1 MKENIQMLLTLCLF
15 AYIVFL
21 KQCSPE
27 QRPTEPYH
35 PVMDTIIRID
45 TILPPPV
52 YVQLPKQEIP
62 PPKIVYIDSSK
73 NIVLSPSL
81 DSAKHETAQLYKDSL
96 DNEDLTIYYESLVQ
110 GKLLDKVIGYKL
122 KVPKQITKTIEIPK
136 PYPMPIN
143 MLLLTGGI
151 GGNFNQFSNITAGLQ
166 FVSRK
171 GWSVGYEYDFLK
183 NTHQVKVGIRLFQFA
198 KKR

>member
-15 AYIVFL
+15 AYIIFL

-27 QRPTEPYH
+27 QRPIEPYQ
-35 PVMDTIIRID
+35 PVMDTIIRMD

-73 NIVLSPSL
+73 NIVLSPSM
-81 DSAKHETAQLYKDSL
+81 DSSKHEVAQLYKDSL

-122 KVPKQITKTIEIPK
+122 KIPKQITKTIEIPK
-136 PYPMPIN
+136 PYPMPVN

-151 GGNFNQFSNITAGLQ
+151 GGNLNQFSGITIGLQ
-166 FVSRK
+166 FVSSNN
-171 GWSVGYEYDFLK
+171 WSIGYEYNFLQ
-183 NTHQVKVGIRLFQFA
+183 NTHHAKIGVNLF
-198 KKR
+198 